1 MKMMKMKELL
11 LFLSC
16 VLCVSAEAVHE
27 SVEIVGCSDSDGE
40 DVLGLDNEETWFA
53 DFVKGEGFDVLPP
66 FADHPSFP
74 GAYEQ
79 AVANQQICKSNLKL
93 DRSVFKDLPLEQ
105 DPPSSLII
113 YIRDDLQMGQ
123 KNTLICHVS
132 GFYPAPVRVHW
143 TKNGKNVTEGTSI
156 NVPYFN
162 RDISFTQMSRLD
174 FIPQQGDVYSCTVQH
189 LALEEPLTRIYD
201 VELTQPGVGP
211 SVFCGLGLTVG
222 LLGVA
227 AGTFFLIK
235 GNECS

>member
-16 VLCVSAEAVHE
+16 VLCVSAEAGHE
-27 SVEIVGCSDSDGE
+27 TIGISGCSDSDGE
-40 DVLGLDNEETWFA
+40 EMEGLDNEEGWFA
-53 DFVKGEGFDVLPP
+53 DFAKEEGFDVLPP

-74 GAYEQ
+74 GLYEN
-79 AVANQQICKSNLKL
+79 AVANQQICKSNLKNS
-93 DRSVFKDLPLEQ
+93 RIGMKDLPHEE
-105 DPPSSLII
+105 DPPSVII
-113 YIRDDLQMGQ
+113 YIRDDLQLGQ

-156 NVPYFN
+156 NVPYPN
-162 RDISFTQMSRLD
+162 RDGSFTQMSRLD

-201 VELTQPGVGP
+201 VEQTQPGVGP